1 MSRHSPALVTRTLQ
15 AERPL
20 LKTLERIWYCTW
32 PDANSNICFM
42 EIESLKA
49 IPFLKNLSDGE
60 LNSFSALLET
70 RECKQGERILEEDAV
85 PTAFHIVCDG
95 VVHVRRRGANR
106 REMLLARLGSG
117 SFFGE
122 INLFDP
128 GVATASIYAMKKTNV
143 ATISY
148 SRFRAFMDEN
158 PRAGYQ
164 IASAILTE
172 VARRMR
178 TTDERLANSIFRSD
192 QPGGGKSG

>member
-1 MSRHSPALVTRTLQ
+1 
-15 AERPL
+15 
-20 LKTLERIWYCTW
+20 
-32 PDANSNICFM
+32 M
-42 EIESLKA
+42 EIETLRT
-49 IPFLKNLSDGE
+49 IPFLKKLSDGE

-70 RECKQGERILEEDAV
+70 REYKQGDRILEEDAA

-95 VVHVRRRGANR
+95 VVHVRRRGANK

-128 GVATASIYAMKKTNV
+128 GVATASIYAMKRTHV
-143 ATISY
+143 ALISY
-148 SRFRAFMDEN
+148 DRFRAFMDEN
-158 PRAGYQ
+158 SRAGYQ

-192 QPGGGKSG
+192 NTGGGTSG